1 MTVPKGGVDRLLRQE
16 RRRQGQALLIA
27 AACAGAAAAAGV
39 GLLGLSGWFLAGA
52 ALAGAAGPAATQAFN
67 YLLPSA
73 AIRLMAILRTAGR
86 YGERLAGHTAGL
98 RAGAALRAGL
108 FARLTGAPPSHSL
121 SLVSGDAIS
130 RLTEDVSQVEG
141 GMIEDAGLWGAAAGA
156 VACLGLIAIASP
168 VAALA
173 AALVLAAQVWSG
185 RRLAARARGLARA
198 RLAASSALR
207 GGMTRWLT
215 MDQEV
220 RALGVAEIAR
230 TDLRRLEDLR
240 AEQEYAG
247 WRQQAALTGLLAVST
262 AVCVGLVAVLSADA
276 GPALMALAVLAA
288 AAGAEA
294 GGGMLRALDRAASA
308 REAALRLDQ
317 AFPDPVVGP
326 APPPL
331 RGQSLS
337 LRIAGAEAALQRT
350 DRLLLTGPS
359 GSGKTTVLHR
369 LVGLAPCREGEIW
382 IDGVDL
388 HALPAGCARAL
399 FSLAAQDAPLLS
411 GTVRDNLT
419 LGRRLPDDALWS
431 ALHTACLD
439 TRVQSLPLGLDCWLG
454 DGGVALSGG
463 ERRRLSVARALLR
476 PSPWLL
482 LDEPTEGL
490 DADVEAEIVR
500 RLDERLRLEERG
512 LILVSHRPAPRAL
525 TRAQLQTAMP
535 IERTFAE
542 HPLLTEVQI

>member
-1 MTVPKGGVDRLLRQE
+1 MTGSRKTVDQLLRQE

-27 AACAGAAAAAGV
+27 AACAAAAAAAGV
-39 GLLGLSGWFLAGA
+39 MLLGLSGWFLTGA
-52 ALAGAAGPAATQAFN
+52 ALAGAAGPVATQAFN

-108 FARLTGAPPSHSL
+108 FARLTGAPPAQSL
-121 SLVSGDAIS
+121 SLVSGEAIS

-156 VACLGLIAIASP
+156 VACLGLIAVASP
-168 VAALA
+168 AAALA
-173 AALVLAAQVWSG
+173 AALVLAAQLRAG
-185 RRLAARARGLARA
+185 RRLAAQARRLARD
-198 RLAASSALR
+198 RLAASAALR
-207 GGMTRWLT
+207 TGMTRWLT

-220 RALGVAEIAR
+220 RALGVAEMAR
-230 TDLRRLEDLR
+230 ADLGRLEELR

-247 WRQQAALTGLLAVST
+247 WRQQAALTLLLAVTT
-262 AVCVGLVAVLSADA
+262 AACVGLVAVLSAGA

-317 AFPDPVVGP
+317 AFPGQPDTRAP
-326 APPPL
+326 APPPGQTL
-331 RGQSLS
+331 RLGV
-337 LRIAGAEAALQRT
+337 GGVEATLQRT
-350 DRLLLTGPS
+350 DRLLLAGPS
-359 GSGKTTVLHR
+359 GSGKTSILHR
-369 LVGLAPCREGEIW
+369 LVGLASCRPGEIW
-382 IDGVDL
+382 IDGQDL
-388 HALPAGCARAL
+388 HALPPGAARSL

-419 LGRRLPDDALWS
+419 LGRRLTDEALWS
-431 ALHTACLD
+431 ALRVACLD
-439 TRVQSLPLGLDCWLG
+439 TRVRDLPLGLDCWLG

-463 ERRRLSVARALLR
+463 ERRRLTLARALLR
-476 PSPWLL
+476 PSAWLL

-490 DADVEAEIVR
+490 DTEVEAEIVR
-500 RLDERLRLEERG
+500 RLDHRLAQEGRG
-512 LILVSHRPAPRAL
+512 LVLVSHRPAPRSL
-525 TRAQLQTAMP
+525 TRSRLEMTAP
-535 IERTFAE
+535 ATRPAALAA
-542 HPLLTEVQI
+542 P